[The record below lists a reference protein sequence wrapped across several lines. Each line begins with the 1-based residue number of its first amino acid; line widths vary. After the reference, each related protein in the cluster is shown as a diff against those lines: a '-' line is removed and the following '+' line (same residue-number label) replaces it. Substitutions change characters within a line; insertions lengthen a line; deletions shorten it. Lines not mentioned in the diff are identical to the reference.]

1 MLKLGIGL
9 LLLGLILF
17 PSNSFGQICFDDSTA
32 SRMVVELERAKIM
45 EQQLLTQSSGNVE
58 LQNQI
63 DILKTTINLYQEQIT
78 VYKNMQEMNQKM
90 SDMKDKACTEQI
102 KAATPTF
109 TENMQKYLT
118 GVGIGGILAGI
129 AILLL

>member
-1 MLKLGIGL
+1 
-9 LLLGLILF
+9 
-17 PSNSFGQICFDDSTA
+17 
-32 SRMVVELERAKIM
+32 MVVELERAKIM
-45 EQQLLTQSSGNVE
+45 EQQLSAQSSGNVE

-90 SDMKDKACTEQI
+90 GEMKDKACTEQI

-109 TENMQKYLT
+109 MDNMQKYLT
-118 GVGIGGILAGI
+118 GAGI
-129 AILLL
+129 MGVLGIAAIFLL

>member
-1 MLKLGIGL
+1 MRKLGIGL
-9 LLLGLILF
+9 LLLGLFLF
-17 PSNSFGQICFDDSTA
+17 PSSSFAQICFDDATA

-45 EQQLLTQSSGNVE
+45 EQQLSTQSSGNLE

-90 SDMKDKACTEQI
+90 SEMKDKACTEQI

-109 TENMQKYLT
+109 FDNMQKYLT
-118 GVGIGGILAGI
+118 GVGVGGILAGI